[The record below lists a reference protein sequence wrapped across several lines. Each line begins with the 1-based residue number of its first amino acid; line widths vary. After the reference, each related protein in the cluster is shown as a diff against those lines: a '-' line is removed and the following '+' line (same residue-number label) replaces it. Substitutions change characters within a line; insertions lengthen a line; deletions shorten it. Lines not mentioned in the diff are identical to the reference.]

1 MNNRRR
7 EKLKRAISKLG
18 QSAEEISNII
28 DEEQDCLDNIP
39 ENLQASDRYE
49 NMEMVI
55 DLLEDSVS
63 SVESALE
70 KIEEAIAQ

>member
-39 ENLQASDRYE
+39 ENLQASNRYE